1 MGVPH
6 TPEGSEERDLLSPAS
21 PPSPPS
27 PGPPVLRLLLL
38 IEDPQGGHAAT
49 PADWEGVDRLQPELA
64 VTLAD

>member
-6 TPEGSEERDLLSPAS
+6 TPEGPQERDLLGPAAPSS
-21 PPSPPS
+21 PP
-27 PGPPVLRLLLL
+27 GAPVLLLLLL